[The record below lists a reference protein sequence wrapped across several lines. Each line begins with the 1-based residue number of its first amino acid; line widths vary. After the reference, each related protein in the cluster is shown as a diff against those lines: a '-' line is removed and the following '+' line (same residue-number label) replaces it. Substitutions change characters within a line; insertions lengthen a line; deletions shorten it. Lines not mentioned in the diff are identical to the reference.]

1 MILSLLVI
9 RWEIVLIKKGKY
21 AIFYYGI
28 LWIGGREVMRKT
40 ADLIY

>member
-1 MILSLLVI
+1 MWQLLKKI
-9 RWEIVLIKKGKY
+9 KYVL
-21 AIFYYGI
+21 FYYGT